1 MNKDQR
7 ADEFLTDFK
16 NLADRTGYDD
26 VALVRMLQ
34 QSLVMVP
41 SLLEKILQ
49 LRKRPEDQEEQGSY
63 RPETLEEW
71 YTTVG
76 DFDRAWRQAHA
87 RTQQVKKEKEGTSS
101 SSSRPSNNNQARRQD
116 SRPPP
121 GPPPGY
127 RPPGPPPPPRGP
139 AGSFA
144 PRPRR
149 PNQWANQGQLNT
161 SRPTNGNQWP
171 RTTRDATGITYGG
184 MGQPMDLSRVD
195 TRDMR
200 DVECYNCGKKGHMQR
215 DCRSPR
221 RQRNGQSQPMQ
232 ARQADV
238 PTLRQVFTG
247 MSDGALNL
255 FATAIQEAQSL
266 GTNSN
271 NNGRQGFRR
280 NRR

>member
-1 MNKDQR
+1 
-7 ADEFLTDFK
+7 
-16 NLADRTGYDD
+16 
-26 VALVRMLQ
+26 
-34 QSLVMVP
+34 
-41 SLLEKILQ
+41 
-49 LRKRPEDQEEQGSY
+49 
-63 RPETLEEW
+63 
-71 YTTVG
+71 
-76 DFDRAWRQAHA
+76 
-87 RTQQVKKEKEGTSS
+87 
-101 SSSRPSNNNQARRQD
+101 
-116 SRPPP
+116 
-121 GPPPGY
+121 
-127 RPPGPPPPPRGP
+127 
-139 AGSFA
+139 
-144 PRPRR
+144 
-149 PNQWANQGQLNT
+149 
-161 SRPTNGNQWP
+161 
-171 RTTRDATGITYGG
+171 
-184 MGQPMDLSRVD
+184 MDLSRVD